1 MPEVSAVNVQVS
13 SSPPRSLAGAAP
25 ALPPGSTPEA
35 AALRDIP
42 GISAVYMRQLLDI
55 GERWGSSRAA
65 LVHNVGLSYAQ
76 LERDDARVSSR
87 QMGRVARRITRL
99 TGRDDIGMAFG
110 MAFRP
115 QDFGQLGHALMASAT
130 LGDALL
136 VMYRYRHMLVHD
148 VDRTIDITP
157 AWVTLNLHA
166 RYDMEPTRQSFF
178 ESLLVV
184 LYRVAV
190 FLTARR
196 LPEWQVSVD
205 WQQPPYFEQYSSDLS
220 PWTFGQPGIALRL
233 PRSYLDLPLFMADEA
248 ALQRALEGVDF
259 EMSRRERLSTD
270 NVVAQVRALLKPG
283 RGGFPDLKTVAAS
296 LCVSERSLNRRL
308 KLAGTHF
315 QALLDE
321 ARKTLAINML
331 LVRRWP
337 LQQISNALGFTEPAA
352 FTRAFTRWTGM
363 TPTRYKQAH
372 AGKAKPAT
380 PTVTGL
386 TAESRN

>member
-1 MPEVSAVNVQVS
+1 MPQLPDVTLA
-13 SSPPRSLAGAAP
+13 SPES
-25 ALPPGSTPEA
+25 

-42 GISAVYMRQLLDI
+42 GISAIYMRQLLDI
-55 GERWGSSRAA
+55 GERWGSTRAA
-65 LVHNVGLSYAQ
+65 LVHNVGLSYSQ
-76 LERDDARVSSR
+76 LERADARVSSR
-87 QMGRVARRITRL
+87 QMGRVARRITRVS
-99 TGRDDIGMAFG
+99 GREDIGMAFG

-130 LGDALL
+130 LGDALGI
-136 VMYRYRHMLVHD
+136 MYRYRHMLVHD
-148 VDRTIDITP
+148 VDRTIEITP
-157 AWVTLNLHA
+157 AWVTMTLHA
-166 RYDMEPTRQSFF
+166 RYDMEPTRQNFF
-178 ESLLVV
+178 EALMVV
-184 LYRVAV
+184 LYRMAV

-196 LPEWQVSVD
+196 LPEWQIIVD
-205 WQQPPYFEQYSSDLS
+205 WPEPRYFDNYRAELG
-220 PWTFGQPGIALRL
+220 PWTFEQGSVALKL
-233 PRSYLDLPLFMADEA
+233 PRAYLDLPLFMADES

-259 EMSRRERLSTD
+259 EFSRRERLSSE

-283 RGGFPDLKTVAAS
+283 RQGFPDLKTVAGS

-308 KLAGTHF
+308 KTAGTHF

-321 ARKTLAINML
+321 ARKALALNML

-363 TPTRYKQAH
+363 TPTQYRRTH
-372 AGKAKPAT
+372 EAGAADADASLALPTNVAPVTADTKSDHT
-380 PTVTGL
+380 PET